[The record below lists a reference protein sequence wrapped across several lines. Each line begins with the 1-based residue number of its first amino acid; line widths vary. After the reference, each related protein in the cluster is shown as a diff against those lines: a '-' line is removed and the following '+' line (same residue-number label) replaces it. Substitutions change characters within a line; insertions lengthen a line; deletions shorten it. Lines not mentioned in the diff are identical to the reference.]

1 MKEHKTVCCGDP
13 CTCEEKTAYTVEV
26 PSGDVAEAFQMA
38 INRAI
43 HDAWQEGYEQGLR
56 DSFPPPDTEDKEAEA
71 LERRLKDDPLHKL
84 YLANREAGIQHD
96 GDFPDHCPLYCTKHN
111 HEEMGG

>member
-26 PSGDVAEAFQMA
+26 PSEDVAENLRLA
-38 INRAI
+38 INVMI
-43 HDAWQEGYEQGLR
+43 HDAWQEGYEQGKTDATNRWRQDLQ
-56 DSFPPPDTEDKEAEA
+56 EA
-71 LERRLKDDPLHKL
+71 LDEQAAINRG
-84 YLANREAGIQHD
+84 NREAGIQHD